1 MHDLPTSQSPDAPTG
16 QHAPE
21 CTAVDQLAQVRDQ
34 IASLR
39 DTEAALMDE
48 IRTLATER
56 GASRISGVAMD
67 AVIETRT
74 CRRLDAAKLS
84 AELLVDPDVYTTHE
98 ETVVLMWPRPLE
110 VPARATQTH
119 PLQAHTPVSAPQTV
133 AHSPAPLVEPRSVF
147 VPQRQQSSPN
157 ADAPEIAE
165 RVAPADLRPT
175 REVDLQP
182 MARLPEEDRAA
193 DLSAG
198 EAPLDPLSEL
208 DHPSS
213 PEIAR
218 ALEEARA
225 MEQLADEIVEGADQD
240 ATLKTP
246 APNRDQT
253 ENDWGEGYQ
262 VDAQVV
268 STFTSRRERA

>member
-1 MHDLPTSQSPDAPTG
+1 MHDLPTSQSPDAPTDH
-16 QHAPE
+16 HAPE

-110 VPARATQTH
+110 VPTRAQ
-119 PLQAHTPVSAPQTV
+119 QTV
-133 AHSPAPLVEPRSVF
+133 AHSPAPSPALAPAPLVEPRSVF
-147 VPQRQQSSPN
+147 VPQRPQASPN
-157 ADAPEIAE
+157 TDAPEIAE

-208 DHPSS
+208 DHPGS

-240 ATLKTP
+240 ATLETP
-246 APNRDQT
+246 APNLDQT